1 MSAGEIVP
9 VIAVG
14 GGVVVAITAIVTAIV
29 SSALRHVA
37 QSRHIEES
45 RREIAAYVAEGT
57 ISPEDAKQIL
67 NSGRDLKDKI
77 RKDIGV

>member
-1 MSAGEIVP
+1 MGEAIP

-14 GGVVVAITAIVTAIV
+14 GGFVVAITAIVSNAVRSIV
-29 SSALRHVA
+29 
-37 QSRHIEES
+37 QSKHTEES

-57 ISPEDAKQIL
+57 ISPEDAKQLL
-67 NSGRDLKDKI
+67 NSGRSLKDKI

>member
-1 MSAGEIVP
+1 MSMGEAIP

-14 GGVVVAITAIVTAIV
+14 GGFVVAITAIVSNAVRSIV
-29 SSALRHVA
+29 
-37 QSRHIEES
+37 QSKHTEES

-57 ISPEDAKQIL
+57 ISPEDAKQLL
-67 NSGRDLKDKI
+67 NSGRSLKDKI

>member
-1 MSAGEIVP
+1 MSVPEIVP
-9 VIAVG
+9 VVAVG
-14 GGVVVAITAIVTAIV
+14 GGFVVAITAIV
-29 SSALRHVA
+29 SSAVRHVV
-37 QSRHIEES
+37 QSKHIEES